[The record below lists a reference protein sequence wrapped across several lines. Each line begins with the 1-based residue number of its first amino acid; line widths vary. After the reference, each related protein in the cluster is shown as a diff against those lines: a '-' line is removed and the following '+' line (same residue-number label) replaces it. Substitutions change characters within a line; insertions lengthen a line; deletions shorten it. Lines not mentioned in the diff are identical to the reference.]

1 MEGNSESIGITEPRL
16 KPDTKYAGVE
26 KWVHVIDEVERNTT
40 RFTPTPGDPGI
51 AQLRKEILTG
61 NGVRVLRMAKL
72 KSALAPRVGLRYDGL

>member
-1 MEGNSESIGITEPRL
+1 MEGTSESLGVTEP
-16 KPDTKYAGVE
+16 KIEPDSKYAGAE
-26 KWVHVIDEVERNTT
+26 KWIHAIDNVERNTT

-61 NGVRVLRMAKL
+61 NAVRVLRLAKL

>member
-1 MEGNSESIGITEPRL
+1 MEGNSESPGITEPKV
-16 KPDTKYAGVE
+16 KPGSKYAGLE
-26 KWVHVIDEVERNTT
+26 KWIHAIASVERNTT

-61 NGVRVLRMAKL
+61 NGVRVLRLAKL